1 MNNILATFTTNRHST
16 LGIFD
21 SGLGGLTVL
30 KALQK
35 VGIADHY
42 IYVGDTAYLPYGE
55 KTVEQL
61 QKRADLVTS
70 FLSTQGVSTCVI
82 ACHTLSAV
90 AYDYLKERFPTI
102 SFIGMIEIV
111 ADYALHQSK
120 NKRIGVLATS
130 ASINSH
136 AHSNALIKRNKHCL
150 VIEQSCP
157 RIVPLIEAL
166 PYNEAAI
173 KKAITYYVKPLLD
186 KGVDTI
192 ILGSTH
198 YALIKEIIQHITGPA
213 ITLISAE
220 NTLIHGLE
228 EKPYHNKTDCY
239 VTGDKISFQ
248 EKAHILANINLKVK
262 SVIL

>member
-1 MNNILATFTTNRHST
+1 MNNILVPFIKGRYST

-35 VGIADHY
+35 IGIAEHY

-61 QKRADLVTS
+61 QERADLVTR
-70 FLSTQGVSTCVI
+70 FLRAQGISTCVI

-90 AYDYLKERFPTI
+90 AYDYLKERFPRI

-120 NKRIGVLATS
+120 SKRIGVLATS

-136 AHSNALIKRNKHCL
+136 AHSNALIKRNKNCV
-150 VIEQSCP
+150 VIEQACP
-157 RIVPLIEAL
+157 QIVPLIEAL

-173 KKAITYYVKPLLD
+173 KKAITYYVKPLVD
-186 KGVDTI
+186 KDVDTI

-198 YALIKEIIQHITGPA
+198 YALIKKIIQHIIGPN

-220 NTLIHGLE
+220 NTLIYGLE
-228 EKPYHNKTDCY
+228 EKAYHNKTDCY
-239 VTGDKISFQ
+239 VSGDNVSFQ
-248 EKAHILANINLKVK
+248 EKARILANIDLTVK
-262 SVIL
+262 SIIL